1 MKEKLNKSLNN
12 ETRKTNILII
22 KQKKNQS
29 CIYYSA
35 LQEWFTK
42 KLLYITTANYQN
54 WNKKID

>member
-22 KQKKNQS
+22 KQKKTNLVFIIQH
-29 CIYYSA
+29 CKND
-35 LQEWFTK
+35 LQK

-54 WNKKID
+54 